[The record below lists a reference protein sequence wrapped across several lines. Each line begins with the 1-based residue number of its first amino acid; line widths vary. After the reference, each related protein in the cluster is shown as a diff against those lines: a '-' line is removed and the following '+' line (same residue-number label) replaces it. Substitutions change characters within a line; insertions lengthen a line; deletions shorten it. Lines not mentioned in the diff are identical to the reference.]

1 VHFRQH
7 PRRPGHGLFSHR
19 GNGSNMGWCC
29 GSGRG
34 CTGDERA
41 PYARSVRRCLEPWL
55 SLFRLCTSRWTSG
68 GRRAQS
74 GTIAIVTRGTTDMKT
89 GDDAPISVLIRPF
102 QEFAARE
109 TSGGIVL
116 LLCTVAALVWVNSPW
131 AASYEALWN
140 TKLTLGVADLV
151 LDHDLHFW
159 VNDGLMALFF
169 FVVGLEIKRELLVG
183 ELASARHAALPIL
196 GALGGVLAPALIYTV
211 LNFGGEGS
219 AGWGIPMATDI
230 AFVIGIMALLGDRV
244 PLGLKVFLTALAI
257 VDDIAAVL
265 VIALFYTAQI
275 AWLGVGAAALC
286 VLLLA
291 GANRMGVR
299 HPLPYAL
306 LGIVLWLA
314 VLYSGVHATIAGVV
328 LAMTIPSRTE
338 LNAPEFLQ
346 RSREILAHFARHADN
361 EKGVMTDEEQQ
372 VAIDAI
378 EDACEKLQPPLY
390 RLEQGLHPWVTFLIM
405 PVFALANAG
414 VLLGGESTKHLS
426 EPVTLGVALGLLLG
440 KPIGIGVAS
449 WLAVRVRL
457 AMLPAGVNWKH
468 IHGAAWLG
476 GIGFTMS
483 LFIAALAFPNPELLK
498 MAKFGILAGSLCAG
512 IVGFTILLRCGRN
525 EVHPGDDGGQDGLAP
540 G

>member
-1 VHFRQH
+1 MN
-7 PRRPGHGLFSHR
+7 HGTHDLKATA
-19 GNGSNMGWCC
+19 N
-29 GSGRG
+29 
-34 CTGDERA
+34 T
-41 PYARSVRRCLEPWL
+41 
-55 SLFRLCTSRWTSG
+55 
-68 GRRAQS
+68 
-74 GTIAIVTRGTTDMKT
+74 
-89 GDDAPISVLIRPF
+89 PISPLIRPF

-109 TSGGIVL
+109 ASGGILL
-116 LLCTVAALVWVNSPW
+116 LLCTVAALIWVNSPL
-131 AASYEALWN
+131 SRMYEALWH
-140 TKLTLGVADLV
+140 TKLTIGLAGHT

-159 VNDGLMALFF
+159 VNDGLMAIFL

-183 ELASARHAALPIL
+183 ELASVRQAALHIL
-196 GALGGVLAPALIYTV
+196 GALGGVVAPALIYTA
-211 LNFGGEGS
+211 LNIGGHGS

-230 AFVIGIMALLGDRV
+230 AFVIGVMALLGDRV

-275 AWLGVGAAALC
+275 AWFGVAVAALC
-286 VLLLA
+286 VGLLLA
-291 GANRMGVR
+291 ANKMGVR

-314 VLYSGVHATIAGVV
+314 VLHSGVHATIAGVV

-346 RSREILAHFARHADN
+346 RSRGMLEHFERCADS

-372 VAIDAI
+372 VAIDAL
-378 EDACEKLQPPLY
+378 EDTCEKVQPPLY
-390 RLEQGLHPWVTFLIM
+390 RLEQALHPWVTFLIM

-414 VLLGGESTKHLS
+414 VVLSGGIAQHLR

-440 KPIGIGVAS
+440 KPIGIALAS
-449 WLAVRVRL
+449 WLAVKIGL
-457 AMLPAGVNWKH
+457 AMLPDGVTWKH

-483 LFIAALAFPNPELLK
+483 LFIAALAFPDQELL
-498 MAKFGILAGSLCAG
+498 AKGEDGRLGR
-512 IVGFTILLRCGRN
+512 IVLGRN
-525 EVHPGDDGGQDGLAP
+525 HRLCDLASLRTGCSRNGLKP
-540 G
+540 LIFSPCRQRPSLFVSHS